1 MIINNMDL
9 PWILI
14 LVNPFPPPLPMK
26 SASDDDHTGLF
37 DNSNL
42 FGYSAL
48 RSAHMHDV
56 RPKISHRTTETPS
69 RFADTHCFDLLKR
82 QRKRETVSGR
92 DSRTLML
99 HRMSG
104 KRGPLDEN
112 ALVVCETIT
121 TIGWLKSS
129 DDGNDATV
137 EEEVEKNENFLPRTI
152 RYEYVTWCGPG

>member
-1 MIINNMDL
+1 
-9 PWILI
+9 
-14 LVNPFPPPLPMK
+14 
-26 SASDDDHTGLF
+26 
-37 DNSNL
+37 
-42 FGYSAL
+42 
-48 RSAHMHDV
+48 
-56 RPKISHRTTETPS
+56 
-69 RFADTHCFDLLKR
+69 
-82 QRKRETVSGR
+82 
-92 DSRTLML
+92 ML

-152 RYEYVTWCGPG
+152 RYEYVT